1 MIVCFVRHAKD
12 GLKITLFSHILIHRF
27 LVMDEA
33 DRLLSQSYQG
43 WIPSLLQAASENTIA
58 SVQACADGGFSV
70 IQEPASSS
78 AGSSTNV
85 LTKDR
90 SHSLRKLLFSAT
102 LTRNPSKLAPL
113 RLVDPVY
120 FAAKDARYQTP
131 KELKE
136 FMVPLGAGEKPL
148 ALIHLLAR
156 HGHAP
161 AVCFT
166 NSLAS
171 AHRLY
176 RLLEIYGLSVHLFS
190 SELPQVKRAIY
201 SSFQH
206 CTFQHMDAF
215 MYVAST
221 CTPFHYSPDHMCTNN
236 MYLYVDVLQDNT
248 IKTQRRKKEL
258 K

>member
-1 MIVCFVRHAKD
+1 MHIYTSLVNMHTHTFLVHMHIYTFPRFTKVGCACYSKERSSHAN
-12 GLKITLFSHILIHRF
+12 IRTHRF

-33 DRLLSQSYQG
+33 DRLLSQTYQG

-78 AGSSTNV
+78 TGASTNV

-190 SELPQVKRAIY
+190 SELPQVIAIF
-201 SSFQH
+201 S
-206 CTFQHMDAF
+206 TFQHSH
-215 MYVAST
+215 AST
-221 CTPFHYSPDHMCTNN
+221 WT
-236 MYLYVDVLQDNT
+236 VDIMPLHNA
-248 IKTQRRKKEL
+248 
-258 K
+258 